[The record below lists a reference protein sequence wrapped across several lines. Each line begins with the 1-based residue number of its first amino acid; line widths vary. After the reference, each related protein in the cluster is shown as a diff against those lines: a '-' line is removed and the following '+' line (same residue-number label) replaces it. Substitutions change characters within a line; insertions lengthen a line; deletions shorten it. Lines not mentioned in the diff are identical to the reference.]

1 MIIILDTVN
10 CIIQVTNND
19 QRSNQH
25 KAGILWYQLPAKLK
39 EEPSWVKSFTQ
50 GLNRSKCNLLDL
62 CSVSRSTNALNKL
75 LSLTYIHVV

>member
-10 CIIQVTNND
+10 CIIEVTNND

-25 KAGILWYQLPAKLK
+25 KAGILWNRLPAKLK

-50 GLNRSKCNLLDL
+50 GLNRSKCNLI
-62 CSVSRSTNALNKL
+62 SAL
-75 LSLTYIHVV
+75 SQDQRMH